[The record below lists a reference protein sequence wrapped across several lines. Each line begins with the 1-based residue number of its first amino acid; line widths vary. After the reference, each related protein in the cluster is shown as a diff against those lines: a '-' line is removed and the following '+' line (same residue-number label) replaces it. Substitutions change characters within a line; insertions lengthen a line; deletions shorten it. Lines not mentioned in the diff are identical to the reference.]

1 MSHTCF
7 ISSFGHHLFVL
18 FISCPQLSVEMDL
31 FETKYFESINVSECV
46 TMCKFIPFLFKE
58 FNRNKN
64 ITFNEVDEKVDDV
77 QNTAEELLN
86 KISEFLNEK

>member
-1 MSHTCF
+1 
-7 ISSFGHHLFVL
+7 V
-18 FISCPQLSVEMDL
+18 
-31 FETKYFESINVSECV
+31 
-46 TMCKFIPFLFKE
+46 CKFMQFLFKE

-77 QNTAEELLN
+77 QNTAEELLK